1 MPPALAANTVTQS
14 AQAPHIQVRDLTM
27 EYGDFVVQQNL
38 NFNIVHGDIFVIMG
52 DSGCGKSTLMKH
64 MIGLMRP
71 ASGCVY
77 LNNTD
82 YWSLSETEQNVMKS
96 QYGVMFQGGALWSS
110 RTLAENIAL
119 PLQNYTKLN
128 TKQINELVELK
139 LALVGLRGFETFYP
153 AQISGGM
160 RKRAALA
167 RAMALDPKI
176 LFFDEPSAG
185 LDPIN
190 ARRLDDLIIELSESF
205 GTTIVVVTHELSS
218 IFAIGR
224 NAVFLDSQE
233 KTQLA
238 IGEPKALRDHCDHPK
253 VRAFLSRSVL

>member
-1 MPPALAANTVTQS
+1 MVATLAPKAPT
-14 AQAPHIQVRDLTM
+14 PHIQVRDLTM
-27 EYGDFVVQQNL
+27 AYEGFVVQENL
-38 NFNIVHGDIFVIMG
+38 NFDIAHGDIFIIMG

-71 ASGCVY
+71 TSGCVY
-77 LNNTD
+77 LNNLD
-82 YWSLSETEQNVMKS
+82 YWSLSEPEQNEMKAH
-96 QYGVMFQGGALWSS
+96 YGVMFQGGALWSS
-110 RTLAENIAL
+110 RTLAQNIAL
-119 PLQNYTKLN
+119 PLQNYTHLGA
-128 TKQINELVELK
+128 KQIGELVEFK
-139 LALVGLRGFETFYP
+139 LALVGLRGFEGFYP

-190 ARRLDDLIIELSESF
+190 ARRLDDLIMELCESF
-205 GTTIVVVTHELSS
+205 GTTIVMVTHELPS

-224 NAVFLDSQE
+224 NAVFLDSQQ

-238 IGEPKALRDHCDHPK
+238 VGEPKALRDHCEHPK
-253 VRAFLSRSVL
+253 VRAFLSRGVL